1 MAGARPGPGPGP
13 GPGGGGCGG
22 RAPVTL
28 VLALCAVLAAGG
40 AASAADDPAGALRQ
54 VERDLTASGKRA
66 AELKREAERIA
77 AELDDL
83 RRRLVESA
91 AQSRAVEHELADLED
106 KLRILEEQE
115 VIQTA
120 RLEVERS
127 RVASLLGALQR
138 LSRVPT
144 EALAVRPEAPVD
156 TLRGALL
163 LRSAVPELDRRAEA
177 LAGAIR
183 ELGSLRAGI
192 AERRALA
199 EGVRADLARRAAEIE
214 DLVRRREQLATRT
227 DEERREQER
236 RSARLAAEA
245 GDLRSLLQRIE
256 AERVARAEEERRRAE
271 AAARAAAVIP
281 PRPPGS
287 DGAERHALVVP
298 PAPPERGAR
307 PDDGVLLPV
316 AGRVAVRY
324 GEPDRF
330 GNTSR
335 GLTIAARPGT
345 QVVAPFGGSIM
356 FAGPFKGYGQILIV
370 EHAGGYHSLVAGLG
384 RIDTRVGQ
392 QVLAGEPV
400 GIMATP
406 RDGNPDLYFELR
418 RNGQPINPQRGM
430 AALGGKGQ
438 G

>member
-1 MAGARPGPGPGP
+1 MAGASPGLGD
-13 GPGGGGCGG
+13 GGGGGGG
-22 RAPVTL
+22 RARAAL

-40 AASAADDPAGALRQ
+40 TASGADDPAGALRR
-54 VERDLTASGKRA
+54 VERDLAASGKRA

-77 AELDDL
+77 VELGDL

-91 AQSRAVEHELADLED
+91 AQSRAVEQELADLED

-120 RLEVERS
+120 RLEVERG

-183 ELGSLRAGI
+183 ELAGLRAGI
-192 AERRALA
+192 AERRARA

-214 DLVRRREQLATRT
+214 DLVRQRERLAART

-236 RSARLAAEA
+236 RSGRLAAEA
-245 GDLRSLLQRIE
+245 QDLRSLLQRIE
-256 AERVARAEEERRRAE
+256 ADRVARAEEERRRAE
-271 AAARAAAVIP
+271 AAARAAAVVP

-287 DGAERHALVVP
+287 EGAERQTALVVP
-298 PAPPERGAR
+298 PVPPDRGAG
-307 PDDGVLLPV
+307 PEGGVLLPV
-316 AGRVAVRY
+316 AGRVVVRY

-335 GLTIAARPGT
+335 GLTISARPGT
-345 QVVAPFGGSIM
+345 QVVAPFDGSIM

>member
-1 MAGARPGPGPGP
+1 MAGAHSDLGSG
-13 GPGGGGCGG
+13 GG
-22 RAPVTL
+22 RAPVPVL
-28 VLALCAVLAAGG
+28 LALCAVLAAGT
-40 AASAADDPAGALRQ
+40 ASAADNPAGTLQR
-54 VERDLTASGKRA
+54 VERELTASGKRE
-66 AELKREAERIA
+66 AELKREAGRIA
-77 AELDDL
+77 AELGDL
-83 RRRLVESA
+83 RRRLVEGA
-91 AQSRAVEHELADLED
+91 AQSRAVEHDLAGLEE
-106 KLRILEEQE
+106 KLRILQEQE

-120 RLEVERS
+120 RLEVERA
-127 RVASLLGALQR
+127 RVSSLLGALQR

-183 ELGSLRAGI
+183 ELGELRAGI
-192 AERRALA
+192 AERRAQA
-199 EGVRADLARRAAEIE
+199 EGVRADLARRATEIE
-214 DLVRRREQLATRT
+214 DLVRRREQLAART
-227 DEERREQER
+227 DEERREMER

-245 GDLRSLLQRIE
+245 KDLRSLLQRIE
-256 AERVARAEEERRRAE
+256 AERVAKAEEARRQAE
-271 AAARAAAVIP
+271 AEARVAAIIP
-281 PRPPGS
+281 PRPPEQGGS
-287 DGAERHALVVP
+287 ERHATLVVP
-298 PAPPERGAR
+298 PAPPAR
-307 PDDGVLLPV
+307 EPGRDDGALLPA
-316 AGRVAVRY
+316 AGRITVRY

-335 GLTIAARPGT
+335 GLTISARPGT
-345 QVVAPFGGSIM
+345 QVVAPFDGSIM

-370 EHAGGYHSLVAGLG
+370 EHAGGYHSLIAGLG

-400 GIMATP
+400 GIMAAP
-406 RDGNPDLYFELR
+406 EDGNPDLYFELR